1 MTFETER
8 LILRPW
14 EETDAAELYKYAKDE
29 RVGPPAGWPAHTSV
43 ENSLEIIRT
52 ILSEPET
59 YAIILKE
66 TGLPIGSIGLMRN
79 SDLAKRG
86 DECELGYWLGVPYWG
101 RGIMP
106 EAARELI
113 RYAFEV
119 LKVNR
124 IWCGYSD
131 GNEKSK
137 RVQEKLGFKY
147 QWTSENV
154 PFPQVGETRKAHAN
168 LLTREDYYN
177 ASEEKDY
184 DKIKPE
190 K

>member
-1 MTFETER
+1 MILETER

-14 EETDAAELYKYAKDE
+14 EETDAEELYKYAKDD
-29 RVGPPAGWPAHTSV
+29 RVGPPAGWKPHTSI

-79 SDLAKRG
+79 SDLAERG
-86 DECELGYWLGVPYWG
+86 DEVELGYWLGVPYWG
-101 RGIMP
+101 RGFVP
-106 EAARELI
+106 EASAELI
-113 RYAFEV
+113 RYAFED

-124 IWCGYSD
+124 VWCGYSD

-147 QWTSENV
+147 HHTSENV

-168 LLTREDYYN
+168 LLTKEDWL
-177 ASEEKDY
+177 SQRSK
-184 DKIKPE
+184 K
-190 K
+190 